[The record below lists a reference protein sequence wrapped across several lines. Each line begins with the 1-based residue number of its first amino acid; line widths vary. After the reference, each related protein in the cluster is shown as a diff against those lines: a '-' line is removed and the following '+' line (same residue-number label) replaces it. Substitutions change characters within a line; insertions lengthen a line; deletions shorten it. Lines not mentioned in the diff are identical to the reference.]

1 MMTTDNPEVTRLL
14 LAWRQGDEAA
24 PERLMPLVYDELRRL
39 AHRYMKGERDGHTL
53 QTTALVH
60 EAYLRLVDS
69 KQLQL
74 QDRNHFFAVSARL
87 MRRVLVDLARA
98 RRSQKRGGGER
109 PVTLNE
115 QIGPASVERIE
126 DMIAMDEA
134 LQALESVDSRKSRV
148 IELRFFGG
156 LTEKET
162 AEVLDVSLDTV
173 QRDWKLAKVWL
184 LRELDQE
191 GLDEL

>member
-1 MMTTDNPEVTRLL
+1 MTTTASEKVTRLL

-39 AHRYMKGERDGHTL
+39 AHRYMKGEDADHTL
-53 QTTALVH
+53 QTTELVH

-69 KQLQL
+69 KQFQW
-74 QDRNHFFAVSARL
+74 QDRVHFFAVSARL
-87 MRRVLVDLARA
+87 MRRILVDLARA
-98 RRSQKRGGGER
+98 RRSQKRGGGVR
-109 PVTLNE
+109 PVPLDDR
-115 QIGPASVERIE
+115 IGISVDRIE
-126 DMIAMDEA
+126 DLIALDAA
-134 LQALESVDSRKSRV
+134 LEALESVDSRKSRV

-184 LRELDQE
+184 MRELDQE
-191 GLDEL
+191 APE